1 MEKVK
6 KAAVLLA
13 ILSMVTGVVAA
24 RDEVIKNNDK
34 PVVTIQ
40 KTGMVSV
47 EKGTEAVG
55 DHSDNEAVYESTEKD
70 RI

>member
-24 RDEVIKNNDK
+24 RDEVIKNKDK
-34 PVVTIQ
+34 IM
-40 KTGMVSV
+40 KLYREWKKEFDKEV
-47 EKGTEAVG
+47 EKEV
-55 DHSDNEAVYESTEKD
+55 DEFINN
-70 RI
+70 